1 MDTQQV
7 QKLISEKTAV
17 LVYFYNNNCAPCTI
31 LRPKVK
37 HLVETEFPNMDFILV
52 HAEKAPETS
61 AHYGI
66 FAAPTL
72 LVFFEGKEYIRE
84 SKNISISE
92 LRAKIERYYNM
103 IFQ

>member
-1 MDTQQV
+1 METQNLL
-7 QKLISEKTAV
+7 KLIDENTAV
-17 LVYFYNNNCAPCTI
+17 LVYFYNDNCAPCTI

-37 HLVETEFPNMDFILV
+37 ELVETEFPKMDFILV

-61 AHYGI
+61 AQFGI

-72 LVFFEGKEYIRE
+72 LVFFKGKEYIRE

-92 LRAKIERYYNM
+92 LRTKIERYYNM
-103 IFQ
+103 VF

>member
-1 MDTQQV
+1 MQIKDIQNHINN
-7 QKLISEKTAV
+7 KKAV
-17 LVYFYNNNCAPCTI
+17 LVYFYNDNCAPCTI

-37 HLVETEFPNMDFILV
+37 ELVETEFPKMDFILV

-61 AHYGI
+61 AHFGI

-92 LRAKIERYYNM
+92 LQTKIERYYNM
-103 IFQ
+103 VF

>member
-1 MDTQQV
+1 MET
-7 QKLISEKTAV
+7 QKLLKLIGEKTAV
-17 LVYFYNNNCAPCTI
+17 LAYFYNDNCAPCTI

-37 HLVETEFPNMDFILV
+37 EMVETRFPNIEFILV

-61 AHYGI
+61 AHFGI

-92 LRAKIERYYNM
+92 LQAKIERYYNM
-103 IFQ
+103 IF